1 MGILHELRISR
12 VPVMGLIAIG
22 LFWGSIAAWL
32 PEIKARAGVIDAQ
45 FGALMMLSAAGGMTA
60 MAVAPRLLARCG
72 PVILPI
78 SAALVALVSLLPAA
92 VGSWAGL
99 AAMLLA
105 TGATMS
111 LCDILAN
118 IRIAE
123 AEAQVGRSL
132 QNLNHAMYS
141 LALAASA
148 AVMGLLRGAGWTH
161 GTAVIPV
168 ALLIAACTAVMATA
182 PTPPRE
188 IPEHLN
194 APQIPAPWLVILPGA
209 LILWLSFLTENGTET
224 WGALHIERTLGAS
237 GGVGA
242 AGPAIFA
249 LAMGLARLAGQA
261 LTRILGE
268 VRLIALSVAMALT
281 GAVLL
286 TLAPGLGLAITGAAA
301 LGLGVA
307 VVVPTTNTLIA
318 RTVPAHQRASA
329 ISRAWLIGFT
339 GFFIGPPLMGL
350 VSQAGGLRLAFG
362 AIAALIALM
371 LPCLWALSQ
380 RLRVSPATAR
390 RDQPP
395 RAAADRLHP
404 ARSRPPHHP
413 IPDPA
418 GSPDRQ

>member
-1 MGILHELRISR
+1 MGFLQGLRASR
-12 VPVMGLIAIG
+12 VPVAGLVAVG

-32 PEIKARAGVIDAQ
+32 PEIKAQAGVTDAR

-60 MAVAPRLLARCG
+60 MTLAPRMLARFG
-72 PVILPI
+72 PAILPV
-78 SAALVALVSLLPAA
+78 SAALVALVSLLPAT

-99 AAMLLA
+99 AATLLA
-105 TGATMS
+105 TGASMS

-123 AEAQVGRSL
+123 AEARTGRSL

-148 AVMGLLRGAGWTH
+148 AAMGVLRGAGWSH
-161 GTAVIPV
+161 GAAVIPV
-168 ALLIAACTAVMATA
+168 TLLIAACAAVMATA
-182 PTPPRE
+182 P
-188 IPEHLN
+188 
-194 APQIPAPWLVILPGA
+194 APARDSAAASDAPLIPAPWLLILPGA
-209 LILWLSFLTENGTET
+209 LILWLSFLAENGTET

-242 AGPAIFA
+242 AGPAMFA

-261 LTRILGE
+261 LTRTLGE
-268 VRLIALSVAMALT
+268 VRLIALSVAIALT

-286 TLAPGLGLAITGAAA
+286 TFAPGLGLAISGAAA

-307 VVVPTTNTLIA
+307 VVVPTANTLIA

-329 ISRAWLIGFT
+329 ISRAWIIGFT
-339 GFFIGPPLMGL
+339 GFFIGPPIMGF

-362 AIAALIALM
+362 VIAALIALM
-371 LPCLWALSQ
+371 LPCLWALS
-380 RLRVSPATAR
+380 RRVR
-390 RDQPP
+390 F
-395 RAAADRLHP
+395 
-404 ARSRPPHHP
+404 
-413 IPDPA
+413 
-418 GSPDRQ
+418 